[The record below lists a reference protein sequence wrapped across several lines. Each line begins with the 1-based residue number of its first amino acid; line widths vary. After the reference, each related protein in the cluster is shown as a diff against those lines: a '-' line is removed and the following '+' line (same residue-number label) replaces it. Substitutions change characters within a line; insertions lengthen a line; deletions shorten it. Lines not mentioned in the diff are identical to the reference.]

1 MKTRITLT
9 IDPGVSHRAK
19 EVARREGV
27 SLSAMVEK
35 MLLEVSRMSENPAR
49 PSFSE
54 RWRGRM
60 VLKQPRDTHTKK
72 LHEKYGLETQE
83 RSICGGL

>member
-1 MKTRITLT
+1 MHMKSRITLT

-27 SLSAMVEK
+27 SLSSLVEN
-35 MLLEVSRMSENPAR
+35 MLAEISGKTIPR
-49 PSFSE
+49 PKASFSQ

-60 VLKQPRDTHTKK
+60 RLDQARDERARR
-72 LHEKYGLETQE
+72 LREKFNLED
-83 RSICGGL
+83 

>member
-1 MKTRITLT
+1 MHMKTRITLT

-27 SLSAMVEK
+27 SLSSMVEK
-35 MLLEVSRMSENPAR
+35 MLSEVSGTPPAEPR
-49 PSFSE
+49 VSFSQ

-60 VLKQPRDTHTKK
+60 RVDPGTD
-72 LHEKYGLETQE
+72 E
-83 RSICGGL
+83 RSRRLKHKYSIGE